1 MAQPACVVHGCG
13 HVCIHQYTIG
23 GVTTRAVSDFLTHVN
38 LLERTVNREWASA
51 GVREEKKRH
60 WAFGLGWASQPIK
73 LIKQGADGATIII
86 FSILL

>member
-51 GVREEKKRH
+51 EVREEKKTLGF
-60 WAFGLGWASQPIK
+60 WARMGVA
-73 LIKQGADGATIII
+73 ADEAN
-86 FSILL
+86 